1 MESYSASAADKKR
14 KGFEY
19 DRLLREVNAKKENL
33 DFYKK
38 KGEEARISD
47 AMDER
52 KFSNAYILEKA
63 SVPLPRAG
71 RGFMLLL
78 MATLMGAAGV
88 AVAAAFGLEYF
99 NRTLRN
105 EGDIEEQ
112 LGLPV
117 LATIQYYGDLRP
129 VPVK

>member
-1 MESYSASAADKKR
+1 
-14 KGFEY
+14 
-19 DRLLREVNAKKENL
+19 
-33 DFYKK
+33 
-38 KGEEARISD
+38 
-47 AMDER
+47 MDER

-78 MATLMGAAGV
+78 MVTLIGAAGV
-88 AVAAAFGLEYF
+88 AVAAAFCLEYF

>member
-1 MESYSASAADKKR
+1 
-14 KGFEY
+14 
-19 DRLLREVNAKKENL
+19 
-33 DFYKK
+33 
-38 KGEEARISD
+38 
-47 AMDER
+47 
-52 KFSNAYILEKA
+52 
-63 SVPLPRAG
+63 
-71 RGFMLLL
+71 MLLL